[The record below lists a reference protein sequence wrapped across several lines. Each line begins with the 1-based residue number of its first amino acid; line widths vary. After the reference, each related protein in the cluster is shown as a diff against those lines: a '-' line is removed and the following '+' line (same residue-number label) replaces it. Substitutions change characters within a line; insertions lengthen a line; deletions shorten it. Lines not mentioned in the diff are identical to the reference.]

1 MHLPTTLQNLN
12 FVSGN
17 TLHTRNLEKSP
28 SKKQNITLD
37 RNYSNA
43 IGSSKW
49 FNGTSDPPQDLKV
62 ANILF
67 TTELFQII
75 LRDIRL
81 WAQLMRLEFVFIKY
95 DNWT

>member
-1 MHLPTTLQNLN
+1 MYVSMNSRYNAYFHYNKRVILVSKCVQFCFMHLPTTLQNLN

-43 IGSSKW
+43 IGSSK
-49 FNGTSDPPQDLKV
+49 
-62 ANILF
+62 
-67 TTELFQII
+67 
-75 LRDIRL
+75 
-81 WAQLMRLEFVFIKY
+81 
-95 DNWT
+95 